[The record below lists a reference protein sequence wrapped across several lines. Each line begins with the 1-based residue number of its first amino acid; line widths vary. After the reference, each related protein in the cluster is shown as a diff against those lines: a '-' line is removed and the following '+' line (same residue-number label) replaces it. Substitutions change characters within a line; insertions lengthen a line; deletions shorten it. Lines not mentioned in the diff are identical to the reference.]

1 MQKHSM
7 INLQKLLKLL
17 LPSKVRETSIFA
29 LFVGINQSGQS
40 YTATAITFTISG
52 YVRTSGG
59 TGISGVVM
67 GGLPS
72 SPSTDS
78 NGYYSSTVSYGWS
91 GTVTPSKSGYSF
103 SPPSTTYSSVTSN
116 QNQNYTGTKI
126 VIKRDL

>member
-1 MQKHSM
+1 
-7 INLQKLLKLL
+7 
-17 LPSKVRETSIFA
+17 
-29 LFVGINQSGQS
+29 
-40 YTATAITFTISG
+40 
-52 YVRTSGG
+52 
-59 TGISGVVM
+59 M

-116 QNQNYTGTKI
+116 QNQNYTGTKT
-126 VIKRDL
+126 VTKRDIDNKIKEFKAGTATEQEVVDLINSYMETP